1 MPLFS
6 AAEYF
11 GSAKST
17 KRIDPFSFLD
27 FKKFTSFTQRGHSP
41 SNKSLRSCDD
51 DDDDDVD
58 DDDDDD
64 DDDDVDVTT
73 ELFCA
78 ERPER
83 F

>member
-51 DDDDDVD
+51 DDDDGAD
-58 DDDDDD
+58 DDDV
-64 DDDDVDVTT
+64 VDVTT